1 MHKKTSRALTQDVFF
16 CLTAGRSSTVLPP
29 RLSYT
34 RWEMER
40 AVRPRDAWRSAS
52 STRDS
57 VSASRSAV
65 IFRSVISISASVG
78 KRL

>member
-1 MHKKTSRALTQDVFF
+1 MHKKASRALTRDVFSALLRQELHRPAAETF
-16 CLTAGRSSTVLPP
+16 VHAVGDGEDGAPAG
-29 RLSYT
+29 
-34 RWEMER
+34 
-40 AVRPRDAWRSAS
+40 AWRSAS